1 LLVSEAIDVDVK
13 VVKQGRLKSQLID
26 YSQEDPEVE
35 KSIKRQ
41 IFFEGEKIR
50 NSNLRR
56 AHKALTSNVYA
67 ADEEILEY
75 EQEDENIDEALPED
89 ELAASEQDENNS
101 DSEEKD
107 RDSDSDSSDSDSEDE
122 SESGDELDEAP
133 RKKSSSLKATEKAQ
147 RVGRLRRR
155 FAKRSPSLRK
165 SSKSSADSDDSD
177 NEDEEPYF
185 NDDGFFDEAA
195 LEEMA
200 DQNLS
205 FRDPHGL
212 IEKNKELVSQ
222 LHKEHPLVIRRKLDR
237 IDDPSYRSEIQHNI
251 LLKNLRHPRKLQDP
265 FLHFPHLRG
274 LKTKVALKYGDYLF
288 NDDDG
293 DDEEKEDERKKEEK
307 KKQLKEE
314 QVANQIQ
321 TIELLDGDVIDKSM
335 NKNEKS
341 LITTTS
347 PSTSSI
353 TTDKSTIRQ
362 LRKQIDIQWD
372 LVEFGRLP
380 PPDTAIPFEKAR
392 LINLTRAKLL
402 WKDYLKKFPDSPVD
416 STLWRKYLSVY
427 TEGYD
432 KRKSLAIVKQMKDQG
447 ITFDSQIYDSL
458 IRLHIK
464 SRDFEEGM
472 KHFNEMKENSIVPS
486 ANTYG
491 LLIESFTHRH
501 EPKKALQL
509 LEEAKKKG
517 IKVHERNL
525 RVLRVRC
532 QKLGLYSPAMP
543 KDPNEWI
550 AEVHDTRQRNKHQ
563 SRSLVQGIEA
573 LSYVK
578 R

>member
-1 LLVSEAIDVDVK
+1 LFIVSEAIDVDVK
-13 VVKQGRLKSQLID
+13 VIKQGRLKGELID

-35 KSIKRQ
+35 KQIKRQ

-50 NSNLRR
+50 NYNLRKT
-56 AHKALTSNVYA
+56 HKALTSNVYA

-75 EQEDENIDEALPED
+75 EDDDEDENKLTANED
-89 ELAASEQDENNS
+89 EESSED
-101 DSEEKD
+101 DSEEESGSED
-107 RDSDSDSSDSDSEDE
+107 SDIDSDSDSESESDSSDDESEDE
-122 SESGDELDEAP
+122 YDKVP
-133 RKKSSSLKATEKAQ
+133 RKRSSSPKAAEKAQ

-155 FAKRSPSLRK
+155 FGKRSPSLRK
-165 SSKSSADSDDSD
+165 SPKASDKHND
-177 NEDEEPYF
+177 NDIEEPYF
-185 NDDGFFDEAA
+185 NDDGFYDSEA
-195 LEEMA
+195 LEDMVN
-200 DQNLS
+200 QNLS
-205 FRDPHGL
+205 FRDPNGF
-212 IEKNKELVSQ
+212 IEKNKELINQ
-222 LHKEHPLVIRRKLDR
+222 LHKEHPLVIRRRLDR
-237 IDDPSYRSEIQHNI
+237 IDDPSYRNEIQHNI
-251 LLKNLRHPRKLQDP
+251 LLKNLRHPRKLKDP

-274 LKTKVALKYGDYLF
+274 LKTKVALKYGENAF
-288 NDDDG
+288 DDD
-293 DDEEKEDERKKEEK
+293 DDDNEEIEEERKKEEK

-321 TIELLDGDVIDKSM
+321 AIELLDGDVIDESIK
-335 NKNEKS
+335 KNDKS
-341 LITTTS
+341 LTTKTS
-347 PSTSSI
+347 PASSSI
-353 TTDKSTIRQ
+353 TDQSTIRQ

-380 PPDTAIPFEKAR
+380 PPDAAIPLEKAR
-392 LINLTRAKLL
+392 KINQTRAKLL
-402 WKDYLKKFPDSPVD
+402 WKDYLKNFPDSPPEP
-416 STLWRKYLSVY
+416 TLWQKYLSVY
-427 TEGYD
+427 TEGYN
-432 KRKSLAIVKQMKDQG
+432 KRKSLAIIKQMKDQG
-447 ITFDSQIYDSL
+447 ITFDSTIYDSL
-458 IRLHIK
+458 IRLNIK
-464 SRDFEEGM
+464 NRNFEEGM
-472 KHFNEMKENSIVPS
+472 KHFNEMKEKNIIPAS
-486 ANTYG
+486 NTYG

-543 KDPNEWI
+543 KDPNEWV